1 MAKINERLHQLK
13 NGTSVTFRNAMPEDA
28 PILAEAERE
37 IAKTPG
43 RLASSPNEL
52 KDEHF
57 REKIIA
63 LSSIE
68 TGLYVVIEEDGA
80 IVGHAVL
87 DPHKLASTAHVVSLT
102 IAIHEGHQGKGL
114 GKKLMQYLIEW
125 TKNHPK
131 IEKFELQVR
140 SSNTRAINLYKSLG
154 FAEEGRK
161 TKRLKYGP
169 NEYLDDVYMALWVG

>member
-1 MAKINERLHQLK
+1 MNNGSINIRKAK
-13 NGTSVTFRNAMPEDA
+13 PEDA
-28 PILAEAERE
+28 FILANAERE

-43 RLASSPNEL
+43 RLASHPNEL
-52 KDEHF
+52 KDENF
-57 REKIIA
+57 KEKIIA
-63 LSSIE
+63 LSGLD
-68 TGLYVVIEEDGA
+68 TGLYVVLEEEGA

-87 DPHKLASTAHVVSLT
+87 DPHKLASTSHVVSLT

-140 SSNTRAINLYKSLG
+140 SSNIRAINLYKSLG
-154 FAEEGRK
+154 FIEEGRK
-161 TKRLKYGP
+161 IKRLKYGP